1 MAAPDLGADLVSI
14 GAAARATGTTV
25 TTVRH
30 YDDLGLLPTV
40 TRESGRRRFDAASIE
55 RIRLVRGARRLGFT
69 LDEIVALVGGPD
81 DDRRRRL
88 DDQLHRLRA
97 QRTELDAMIDALDE
111 LRTCDCGDIESCGTV
126 AELG

>member
-1 MAAPDLGADLVSI
+1 MAAPDLGADLVAI

-69 LDEIVALVGGPD
+69 LDEIVALVGDVQIRIRGAAD
-81 DDRRRRL
+81 L
-88 DDQLHRLRA
+88 ATLEALLSSA
-97 QRTELDAMIDALDE
+97 ELLDAEEWTSYIATPE
-111 LRTCDCGDIESCGTV
+111 V
-126 AELG
+126 AATT